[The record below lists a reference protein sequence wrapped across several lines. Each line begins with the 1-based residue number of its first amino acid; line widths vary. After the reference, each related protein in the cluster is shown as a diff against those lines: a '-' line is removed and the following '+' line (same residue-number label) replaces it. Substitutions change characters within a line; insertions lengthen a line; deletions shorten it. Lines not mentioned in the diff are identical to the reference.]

1 MPGGTEVAHHSMKHR
16 SRSVG
21 IWLRSGDLGQ
31 RQAHRSQLQS
41 SLLRR
46 GVGTRAC
53 SRCYHFFCFDHGSTT
68 HLYREHKEQKAGA
81 CCFQGDTYLIPL
93 LWQQPSA
100 SATRWRRCLPLLP
113 SAAAACHC
121 SLPRA
126 QWRTC
131 RTSPARASSP
141 TRVHPPRS
149 SVATTAPP
157 GRPAS
162 LPSPFLLPPLVLLL
176 LSHTHQFTLSLLPTG
191 GRRRTASSC
200 RLEVLC
206 HRSPPPHPR
215 RLRPSSSDPMLQGL
229 PAPPPP
235 RQVRLLKPLL
245 SADCSIPCLDHVR
258 VRAQGMQGPAT
269 LLGVHVRW
277 QVEVG
282 AGEQAVE
289 RIDGAMVEVMGA
301 ELLHPPRADSWL
313 LADEH
318 RGARVLGNGD
328 TPIGVRRC
336 WRRRRGAGTF
346 RTDELVNERSLPLST
361 FSAAG

>member
-1 MPGGTEVAHHSMKHR
+1 MRIEDSRGGAQARPSFFCRLRHHATPLAVSQLPPPCRSTICRPEGTGQSLQHRWEQWPMPGGTEVAHHSMKHR

-53 SRCYHFFCFDHGSTT
+53 SRCYHFFCFDH
-68 HLYREHKEQKAGA
+68 
-81 CCFQGDTYLIPL
+81 
-93 LWQQPSA
+93 
-100 SATRWRRCLPLLP
+100 
-113 SAAAACHC
+113 
-121 SLPRA
+121 
-126 QWRTC
+126 
-131 RTSPARASSP
+131 
-141 TRVHPPRS
+141 
-149 SVATTAPP
+149 
-157 GRPAS
+157 
-162 LPSPFLLPPLVLLL
+162 
-176 LSHTHQFTLSLLPTG
+176 G